1 MPVERADGK
10 LTLGSGTIGLI
21 LAVVGAAWDYWIDGM
36 TLGIAIF
43 GIVVAS
49 IGMMMMATF
58 IVKEST
64 TSLNSTGLDLRI
76 LRKGGIFT
84 VFGGISILI
93 GLMIELMIKEF
104 SAHDDERIQVGWSWW
119 LMFVGVWIL
128 LVTGSLDLCNNYF
141 PDDTGNEA
149 HENGNEGIETED
161 QDNNSEVGIESEDL
175 VSYSELENEMEDMI
189 DAVIGN
195 DRGNVVNEESQM

>member
-141 PDDTGNEA
+141 PDDTGNE
-149 HENGNEGIETED
+149 GIETED
-161 QDNNSEVGIESEDL
+161 QVNNSEVGIESEDL
-175 VSYSELENEMEDMI
+175 VSYSELEREMEDMI
-189 DAVIGN
+189 DSVMGN
-195 DRGNVVNEESQM
+195 DRENSVNEESQM